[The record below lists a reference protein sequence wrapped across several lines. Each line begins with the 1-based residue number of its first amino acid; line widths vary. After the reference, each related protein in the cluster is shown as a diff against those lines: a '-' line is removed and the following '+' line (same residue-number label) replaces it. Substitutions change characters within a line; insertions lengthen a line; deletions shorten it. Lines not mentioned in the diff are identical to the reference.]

1 MYKSYNKIIELIK
14 NNKISII
21 NNLDLESI
29 EVYKFLVDR
38 FKETEDISKDEVY
51 KFLYRSFYRIDNAGL
66 TKEFKNEYFKIL
78 QEYRT
83 VSEYS
88 DETIISIANRLDK
101 FLTKKNVKSFQFSF
115 ISKMLNTID
124 VNSPIWDSEVRLVFN
139 FKTIKS
145 TLPLDTKIK
154 MAIEQLEYMKGEY
167 KKIGSSNLLNEIIQE
182 LDEKY
187 GTVNISF
194 NKKLDFILWSCG
206 KIMNKSK
213 NVNE

>member
-1 MYKSYNKIIELIK
+1 MYKSYNEIIELIK
-14 NNKISII
+14 NNKISIF
-21 NNLDLESI
+21 NNLDIESI
-29 EVYKFLVDR
+29 EVYKFLVNR

-83 VSEYS
+83 VAEYS

-115 ISKMLNTID
+115 ISKMFNTID

-139 FKTIKS
+139 FKTIRS
-145 TLPLDTKIK
+145 TLPLDTKII
-154 MAIEQLEYMKGEY
+154 MAIEQLEYMKDEY
-167 KKIGSSNLLNEIIQE
+167 KKIESSNLLNEIIQE

-187 GTVNISF
+187 GVGNISF
-194 NKKLDFILWSCG
+194 NKKLDFILWSFG
-206 KIMNKSK
+206 KIMNK
-213 NVNE
+213 